1 MHIGILSVRDDAYHP
16 NNRLMAAALEMGHR
30 VSLIHTRD
38 CLSCVKEGQ
47 QRVILPDAELPD
59 VLLPRVGAT
68 INDYALSVVRH
79 FELSGTRV
87 VNGFQS
93 ILMARNKFMGLQR
106 LAKEGVS
113 VPHTYLAVT
122 HAGFERSVEQ
132 FGGYPVVAKM
142 PSSRQG
148 NGVML
153 VENQATASFVMN
165 NLMDNTKGI
174 LVQEYLPPRRAHRY
188 SRVCAGRPGGWR
200 HVAKTQGK
208 GFQDQYSHHRTGT
221 EKLTLNPRLSDLA
234 VRSSCALGLEISGC
248 DIILQKNGSPKV
260 LEVNYSPGFRGL
272 EHATGMDIAKQI
284 IHYVTVKK

>member
-16 NNRLMAAALEMGHR
+16 NNRLMAAATEMGHR
-30 VSLIHTRD
+30 ISLIHTRD
-38 CLSCVKEGQ
+38 CLSGINKGQ
-47 QRVILPDAELPD
+47 SRVVLPDAEPPD
-59 VLLPRVGAT
+59 ILLPRVGAT

-79 FELSGTRV
+79 FELSGIRV
-87 VNGFQS
+87 VNGFRS

-106 LAKEGVS
+106 LAKRGVD

-122 HAGFERSVEQ
+122 HEGFERSVDRL
-132 FGGYPVVAKM
+132 GGYPVVAKM

-153 VENQATASFVMN
+153 VENRATASFVMN
-165 NLMDNTKGI
+165 NLMDNAKGI
-174 LVQEYLPPRRAHRY
+174 LVQEYLPPEGRTDVRAFVLGD
-188 SRVCAGRPGGWR
+188 RVLGAMSLKPKGKDFRTNIHITG
-200 HVAKTQGK
+200 QG
-208 GFQDQYSHHRTGT
+208 

-234 VRSSCALGLEISGC
+234 VRSSRALGLEISGC

-284 IHYVTVKK
+284 IHYVTVRE